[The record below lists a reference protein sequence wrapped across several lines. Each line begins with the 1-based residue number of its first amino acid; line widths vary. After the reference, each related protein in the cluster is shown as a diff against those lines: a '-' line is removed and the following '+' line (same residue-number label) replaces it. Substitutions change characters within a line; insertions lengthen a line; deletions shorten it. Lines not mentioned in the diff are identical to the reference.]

1 MNTKRLVL
9 AASLVLF
16 AAISGSAA
24 ARTVTT
30 GERQWTNATDASAE
44 IQSSLF
50 EPGTASPRNLP
61 GMICIATTVDQSQTI
76 EATRKR
82 LVCKGEVQ

>member
-1 MNTKRLVL
+1 MNTKRLAL

-50 EPGTASPRNLP
+50 EPGTASGHDLHRYYGGPKSN
-61 GMICIATTVDQSQTI
+61 D
-76 EATRKR
+76 
-82 LVCKGEVQ
+82 

>member
-30 GERQWTNATDASAE
+30 GERQSTNATDASAE

-50 EPGTASPRNLP
+50 EPGTASL
-61 GMICIATTVDQSQTI
+61 SQP
-76 EATRKR
+76 AGHDLHRYYGGPKSND
-82 LVCKGEVQ
+82 